1 MRLMKRILSAAAVL
15 ALSASLLV
23 GCSSGTASSV
33 PVSASS
39 AAESTVSSVEETASS
54 AVDENE
60 AAAAQLLNDLTGSY
74 QELWPVILADEYKQ
88 TWLDDCTA
96 LVGEDNAEAAF
107 EKLSSMVTGELAKP
121 FTKYCCMLASNHT
134 RNILSFFE
142 DTGIPLTLDHVGFC
156 GFTNSLAIL
165 TFDGETSTISGTDK
179 DGNVLF
185 SHTYHYIGMEPVRG
199 LYEFQSDDADSG
211 EFTYFFLAPDTSAE
225 TYHIEFRYGSD
236 AEALSQYD
244 TGEYAYWLAS
254 GISTD
259 CDQTMIDNCIEL
271 FCTENLAG

>member
-1 MRLMKRILSAAAVL
+1 MRLMKKFVGVAAAL

-23 GCSSGTASSV
+23 GCSSGTASSA

-39 AAESTVSSVEETASS
+39 AAESTASSVEEATSS
-54 AVDENE
+54 AVNE
-60 AAAAQLLNDLTGSY
+60 EEAAAQLLNDLTGSY
-74 QELWPVILADEYKQ
+74 QELWPVILADDYKQ
-88 TWLDDCTA
+88 TWLDDCAA
-96 LVGEDNAEAAF
+96 LVGEDNAEGAF
-107 EKLSSMVTGELAKP
+107 EKLTSMITGDV
-121 FTKYCCMLASNHT
+121 YG
-134 RNILSFFE
+134 E
-142 DTGIPLTLDHVGFC
+142 DAVKAYANGGGAYFC
-156 GFTNSLAIL
+156 GFTNDLATL
-165 TFDGETSTISGTDK
+165 TVDGENSTISGIDQ

-185 SHTYHYIGMEPVRG
+185 SHTYHSIGMESERG
-199 LYEFQSDDADSG
+199 MYEFESDDADSG
-211 EFTYFFLAPDTSAE
+211 EFTYFFFAPDTSAE

-244 TGEYAYWLAS
+244 AGDYAYWMAS

>member
-23 GCSSGTASSV
+23 GCSSTASSV
-33 PVSASS
+33 PASASS

-96 LVGEDNAEAAF
+96 LVGEENAEAAF
-107 EKLSSMVTGELAKP
+107 EKLSSMVTSDVYGEDAVEA
-121 FTKYCCMLASNHT
+121 YAN
-134 RNILSFFE
+134 
-142 DTGIPLTLDHVGFC
+142 GGGAYFC
-156 GFTNSLAIL
+156 GFTNSLATL

-185 SHTYHYIGMEPVRG
+185 SHTYHYIGMEPVHG
-199 LYEFQSDDADSG
+199 LYEFESDDADSG

-244 TGEYAYWLAS
+244 AGEYAYWVAS

-259 CDQTMIDNCIEL
+259 CDQTMIDNGIEL

>member
-107 EKLSSMVTGELAKP
+107 EKLSSMVTGDV
-121 FTKYCCMLASNHT
+121 YG
-134 RNILSFFE
+134 E
-142 DTGIPLTLDHVGFC
+142 DAVKAYANGGGAYFC
-156 GFTNSLAIL
+156 GFTNSLATL

-199 LYEFQSDDADSG
+199 LYEFESDDADSG

-244 TGEYAYWLAS
+244 ACLLYTSDAA
-254 GISTD
+254 D
-259 CDQTMIDNCIEL
+259 D
-271 FCTENLAG
+271 

>member
-1 MRLMKRILSAAAVL
+1 MCLIKKFVGVAAAL

-23 GCSSGTASSV
+23 GCGGSTASSA

-39 AAESTVSSVEETASS
+39 AAESTASSVEETASS
-54 AVDENE
+54 AVNE
-60 AAAAQLLNDLTGSY
+60 EEAAAQLLNDLTGSY
-74 QELWPVILADEYKQ
+74 QELWPVILADDYKQ
-88 TWLDDCTA
+88 TWLDDCAA
-96 LVGEDNAEAAF
+96 LVGEDNAEGAF
-107 EKLSSMVTGELAKP
+107 EKLTSMITGDV
-121 FTKYCCMLASNHT
+121 YG
-134 RNILSFFE
+134 E
-142 DTGIPLTLDHVGFC
+142 DAVKAYANGGGAYFC
-156 GFTNSLAIL
+156 GFTNDLATL
-165 TFDGETSTISGTDK
+165 TVDGENSTISGIDQ

-185 SHTYHYIGMEPVRG
+185 SHTYHYIGMESERG
-199 LYEFQSDDADSG
+199 MYEFESDDADSG
-211 EFTYFFLAPDTSAE
+211 EFTYFFFAPDTSAE

-244 TGEYAYWLAS
+244 AGDYAYWMAS

>member
-96 LVGEDNAEAAF
+96 LVGEENAEAAF
-107 EKLSSMVTGELAKP
+107 EKLSSMVTSDVYGEDAVEA
-121 FTKYCCMLASNHT
+121 YAN
-134 RNILSFFE
+134 
-142 DTGIPLTLDHVGFC
+142 GGGAYFC
-156 GFTNSLAIL
+156 GFTNSLATL

-179 DGNVLF
+179 DGNELF
-185 SHTYHYIGMEPVRG
+185 SHTYHYIGMEPVHG

-259 CDQTMIDNCIEL
+259 CDQTMIDNGIEL

>member
-1 MRLMKRILSAAAVL
+1 M
-15 ALSASLLV
+15 
-23 GCSSGTASSV
+23 
-33 PVSASS
+33 
-39 AAESTVSSVEETASS
+39 
-54 AVDENE
+54 
-60 AAAAQLLNDLTGSY
+60 
-74 QELWPVILADEYKQ
+74 ILADEYKQ

-107 EKLSSMVTGELAKP
+107 EKLSSMVTGDV
-121 FTKYCCMLASNHT
+121 YG
-134 RNILSFFE
+134 E
-142 DTGIPLTLDHVGFC
+142 DAVKAYANGGGAYFC
-156 GFTNSLAIL
+156 GFTNSLATL

-179 DGNVLF
+179 DGNELF

>member
-1 MRLMKRILSAAAVL
+1 MRMMKKDLGTVTVL
-15 ALSASLLV
+15 ALSVSLLA
-23 GCSSGTASSV
+23 GCGSTAAS
-33 PVSASS
+33 PVSSAAST
-39 AAESTVSSVEETASS
+39 AAESTTSSVVSETTS
-54 AVDENE
+54 AAADENV

-74 QELWPVILADEYKQ
+74 QELWPVILADEYQQ

-96 LVGEDNAEAAF
+96 LVGEENAEAAF
-107 EKLSSMVTGELAKP
+107 EKLSSMVTSDVYGEDAVEA
-121 FTKYCCMLASNHT
+121 YAN
-134 RNILSFFE
+134 
-142 DTGIPLTLDHVGFC
+142 GGGAYFC
-156 GFTNSLAIL
+156 GFTNDLATL

-179 DGNVLF
+179 DGNELF

-199 LYEFQSDDADSG
+199 LYEFESDDADSG

-236 AEALSQYD
+236 ADALSQYD
-244 TGEYAYWLAS
+244 AGDYAYWLAS

-259 CDQTMIDNCIEL
+259 CDHTMIDNCIEL

>member
-1 MRLMKRILSAAAVL
+1 MRLIKRILSAAAVL

-88 TWLDDCTA
+88 TWLDVCTA

-107 EKLSSMVTGELAKP
+107 EKLSSMVTSDVYGEDAVKA
-121 FTKYCCMLASNHT
+121 YAN
-134 RNILSFFE
+134 
-142 DTGIPLTLDHVGFC
+142 GGGAYFC
-156 GFTNSLAIL
+156 GFTNSLATL

-179 DGNVLF
+179 DGNELF

-236 AEALSQYD
+236 ADALSQYD
-244 TGEYAYWLAS
+244 AGDYAY
-254 GISTD
+254 
-259 CDQTMIDNCIEL
+259 
-271 FCTENLAG
+271 

>member
-1 MRLMKRILSAAAVL
+1 MEEIDNAFDEKNSECSCCASSVCFSSGWLQQRHGELCSRFCKFCRRKHCFFRRRDRLFCCGENAAAAV
-15 ALSASLLV
+15 
-23 GCSSGTASSV
+23 
-33 PVSASS
+33 
-39 AAESTVSSVEETASS
+39 
-54 AVDENE
+54 
-60 AAAAQLLNDLTGSY
+60 QLLNDLTGSY
-74 QELWPVILADEYKQ
+74 QELWPVILADEYQQ

-96 LVGEDNAEAAF
+96 LVGEENAEAAF
-107 EKLSSMVTGELAKP
+107 EKLSSMVTGDV
-121 FTKYCCMLASNHT
+121 YG
-134 RNILSFFE
+134 E
-142 DTGIPLTLDHVGFC
+142 DAVEAYANGGGAYFC
-156 GFTNSLAIL
+156 GFTNDLATL

-185 SHTYHYIGMEPVRG
+185 SHTYHYIGMEPVHG
-199 LYEFQSDDADSG
+199 LYEFESDDADSG

-244 TGEYAYWLAS
+244 AGEYAYWVAS

>member
-1 MRLMKRILSAAAVL
+1 MRLMKKFVGVAAAL

-23 GCSSGTASSV
+23 GCGGSTASSA

-39 AAESTVSSVEETASS
+39 AAESTASSVEEASSS
-54 AVDENE
+54 AVNE
-60 AAAAQLLNDLTGSY
+60 EEAAAQLLNDLTGSY
-74 QELWPVILADEYKQ
+74 QELWPVILADDYKQ
-88 TWLDDCTA
+88 TWLDDCAA
-96 LVGEDNAEAAF
+96 LVGEDNAEGAF
-107 EKLSSMVTGELAKP
+107 EKLTSMITGDV
-121 FTKYCCMLASNHT
+121 YG
-134 RNILSFFE
+134 E
-142 DTGIPLTLDHVGFC
+142 DAVKAYANGGEAYFC
-156 GFTNSLAIL
+156 GFTNDLATL
-165 TFDGETSTISGTDK
+165 TVDGENSTISGIDQ

-185 SHTYHYIGMEPVRG
+185 SHTYHYIGMESERG
-199 LYEFQSDDADSG
+199 MYEFESDDADSG
-211 EFTYFFLAPDTSAE
+211 EFTYFFFAPDTSAE

-244 TGEYAYWLAS
+244 AGDYAYWMAS

>member
-1 MRLMKRILSAAAVL
+1 MRLMKKFVGVAAAL

-23 GCSSGTASSV
+23 GCGGSTASSA

-39 AAESTVSSVEETASS
+39 AAESTASSVEETASS
-54 AVDENE
+54 AVNE
-60 AAAAQLLNDLTGSY
+60 EEAAAQLLNDLTGSY
-74 QELWPVILADEYKQ
+74 QELWPVILADDYKQ
-88 TWLDDCTA
+88 TWLDDCAA
-96 LVGEDNAEAAF
+96 LVGEDNAEGAF
-107 EKLSSMVTGELAKP
+107 EKLTSMITGDV
-121 FTKYCCMLASNHT
+121 YG
-134 RNILSFFE
+134 E
-142 DTGIPLTLDHVGFC
+142 DAVKAYANGGGAYFC
-156 GFTNSLAIL
+156 GFTNDLATL
-165 TFDGETSTISGTDK
+165 TVDGENSTISGIDQ

-185 SHTYHYIGMEPVRG
+185 SHTYHSIGMESERG
-199 LYEFQSDDADSG
+199 MYEFESDDADSG
-211 EFTYFFLAPDTSAE
+211 EFTYFFFAPDTSAE

-244 TGEYAYWLAS
+244 AGDYAYWMAS

>member
-1 MRLMKRILSAAAVL
+1 MRLMKKFVGVAAAL

-23 GCSSGTASSV
+23 GCSSGTASSA

-39 AAESTVSSVEETASS
+39 AAESTASSVEEATFS
-54 AVDENE
+54 AVNE
-60 AAAAQLLNDLTGSY
+60 EEAAAQLLNDLTGSY
-74 QELWPVILADEYKQ
+74 QELWPVILADDYKQ
-88 TWLDDCTA
+88 TWLDDCAA
-96 LVGEDNAEAAF
+96 LVGEDNAEGAF
-107 EKLSSMVTGELAKP
+107 EKLTSMITGDV
-121 FTKYCCMLASNHT
+121 YG
-134 RNILSFFE
+134 E
-142 DTGIPLTLDHVGFC
+142 DAVKAYANGGGAYFC
-156 GFTNSLAIL
+156 GFTNDLATL
-165 TFDGETSTISGTDK
+165 TVDGENSTISGIDQ

-185 SHTYHYIGMEPVRG
+185 SHTYHYIGMESERG
-199 LYEFQSDDADSG
+199 MYEFESDDADSG
-211 EFTYFFLAPDTSAE
+211 EFTYFFFAPDTSAE

-244 TGEYAYWLAS
+244 AGDYAYWMAS